1 MTKPIVLR
9 CQARSGSTYLM
20 NLISNFPDIIVTKQ
34 YPYEIRIAQYFA
46 ACYETLSGQA
56 DHENSSRPNF
66 FHRDKGQKWIG
77 TNPFNHK
84 LKNSRQQ
91 WILNKYNP
99 SLHKFFCKSVEDYY
113 ANESKHQSKKPQFF
127 CEKSFYIS
135 RGPDWQDANVLS
147 ILFPDSIDI
156 FLVRHP
162 LDILI
167 SQMAFFQN
175 NHALSGD
182 KIKQIIVNLAKHMN
196 RMVSDYQ
203 ERPSCVIYYEELITD
218 PLKALLGLSNFLRL
232 ESSTTTIRKAIDKAN
247 SETEKKHI
255 TSKSPHGSIK
265 RWKTELPSEFVPFAA
280 SQMRDYLE
288 LFNYNNVCED
298 R

>member
-1 MTKPIVLR
+1 MIKPIVLR

-20 NLISNFPDIIVTKQ
+20 NLMSNFPDIVVTKQ
-34 YPYEIRIAQYFA
+34 YPYEIRMAQYFA

-99 SLHKFFCKSVEDYY
+99 SLHEFFCKSVEGYY
-113 ANESKHQSKKPQFF
+113 ANEAKHQSKNPQFF
-127 CEKSFYIS
+127 CEKSFYIN
-135 RGPDWQDANVLS
+135 RGPDQQDANVLS
-147 ILFPDSIDI
+147 LLFPDSIDI
-156 FLVRHP
+156 YLVRHP
-162 LDILI
+162 FDILI
-167 SQMAFFQN
+167 SQMAFFQQDRD
-175 NHALSGD
+175 LPSE

-203 ERPSCVIYYEELITD
+203 DRPSCVIYYEDLIAD
-218 PLKALLGLSNFLRL
+218 PVKVLLSLSNFLQL
-232 ESSTTTIRKAIDKAN
+232 DSSTATLTKAIHTAN
-247 SETEKKHI
+247 SNTENKHI
-255 TSKSPHGSIK
+255 TSKSPHGSVK
-265 RWKTELPSEFVPFAA
+265 RWKRELPAEFVPFAEI
-280 SQMRDYLE
+280 QMREYLE
-288 LFNYNNVCED
+288 IFSYNAVCGN